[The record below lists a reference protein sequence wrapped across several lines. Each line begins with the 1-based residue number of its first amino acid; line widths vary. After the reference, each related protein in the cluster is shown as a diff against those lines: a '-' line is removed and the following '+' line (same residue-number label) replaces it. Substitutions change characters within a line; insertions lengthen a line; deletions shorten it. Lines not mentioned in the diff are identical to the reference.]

1 MIGTRPHSPCY
12 LLINALGLA
21 LCHKFS
27 SLQRHLRSSISAS
40 LSIPASRRC
49 TIHSSTACRFT
60 FLLHTLLYTRVK
72 NPFNFLWN
80 SLLIVNNDDLDFFF
94 FGGGGFNFS
103 PTGPVALDFS
113 LQLLWLCGGQ
123 ASQGGGFSCGSWA
136 LGMWTS
142 VQCSWRASLSPSVWN
157 PPRPGVESVSPALTG
172 RFLATGLPRDGPPPP
187 FNRAIHSPSSTWS
200 HRYSLPQDSC
210 VFYQNFTFISLD
222 SICSNIL

>member
-1 MIGTRPHSPCY
+1 MHHS
-12 LLINALGLA
+12 LINCLQIYLPPPHTPI
-21 LCHKFS
+21 HKGQKPLQFS
-27 SLQRHLRSSISAS
+27 VKFTSDCEQRWSG
-40 LSIPASRRC
+40 
-49 TIHSSTACRFT
+49 
-60 FLLHTLLYTRVK
+60 
-72 NPFNFLWN
+72 
-80 SLLIVNNDDLDFFF
+80 FFF
-94 FGGGGFNFS
+94 WWGGGFNFS
-103 PTGPVALDFS
+103 PSGPVALDFS